1 MSSKSEKRR
10 GEDLPREGGESSGQ
24 EKSTESRT
32 TPAAAQDRISGTDVN
47 ELHLSSKKGVQSSSQ
62 KQDKSRYYT
71 EPVPSTT
78 PVPGAFGRSGV
89 LSEAEEE
96 VVTPH
101 EDEESDRTDF
111 LAERRRQNKR
121 ARK

>member
-10 GEDLPREGGESSGQ
+10 GEDLPKAGG
-24 EKSTESRT
+24 KSKERRT
-32 TPAAAQDRISGTDVN
+32 TRAAAQDRISRADAN

-78 PVPGAFGRSGV
+78 PVSGAFGRSGG

-96 VVTPH
+96 MVTPH